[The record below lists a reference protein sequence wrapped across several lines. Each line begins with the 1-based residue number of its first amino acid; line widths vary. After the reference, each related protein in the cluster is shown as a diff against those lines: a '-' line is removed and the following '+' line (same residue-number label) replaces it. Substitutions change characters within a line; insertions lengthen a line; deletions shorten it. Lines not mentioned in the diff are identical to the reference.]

1 MLYFHFRN
9 TPNVVMSKSSTKGRK
24 TSKSPGVLEKLER
37 KLQVKVNVKGRSKD
51 GTAKRGRPKKKNET
65 EVPLDLEDA
74 KEDDQSTDSEKTMK
88 KKGKDSGERKQVPS
102 TSEKEGNKE
111 KNGHISE
118 TSEEQAK
125 DAAADISDNLDAMG
139 SSKTSER
146 EEMIAGKSFIL
157 RPEFSPSRSDM
168 SSLSKDEQLNSNIS
182 NIISRLSVDSESK
195 LSDSDRVEDD
205 KERKKEGSDSAVSNS
220 ASSVLCNDECTG
232 FGVYS
237 DLSDAIERHLKM
249 RSDTTDDNFLS
260 MEEWRLRHQQGSDQI
275 YKTKTLDSCEGKGEK
290 SGGAKNVAQKKCNG
304 SSSDSDSSKE
314 RKGEKSSGAIIVT
327 EKEMNA
333 STDHSVTQNED
344 VHSGGAIS
352 VTEKEYNGST
362 KSGSSKQMEN
372 ENNSG
377 AEIVT
382 EKQSSES
389 IDFRVSRD
397 KERAMDIKKITESD
411 EDIAEIPYQKS
422 VEVIDI
428 ISTSQ
433 SDSDNAE
440 PATGTKETDN
450 REVVRQARSPTAA
463 LWNQEKNP
471 RPFSFGVVGGYPAII
486 GVRTDKEEYCQVQY
500 VDEGTKMVP
509 LQTPEKSVAHHPMN
523 FTQEGAR
530 NTQKNIAEG
539 VDHALNTFDKGS
551 EHNEPQKGEE
561 NTGEPNTDNVTEKS
575 VTCTDDESQT
585 CRDVEPKGSLHNG
598 PQNNGEKNIGVPNT
612 GNVTEILVT
621 CTNGESE
628 TSRDVEPK
636 GSAHKEPKNDGEK
649 KSRRTEKNIGETNT
663 ENVTEILVTST
674 NGESENSRDVEP
686 KGSAHKEPQNNGEES
701 IGETNTEKVIHRSVT
716 CINGESETN
725 REMDP
730 INVIQKPITCTNN
743 DERTEKVRKVED
755 KGSSHNQEEK
765 DGEENIGQPKDKTE
779 NVSEKI
785 IPSTSHGRSETIKE
799 TQDDES
805 AQNSNKDNAKITS
818 ADGNMSGND
827 EINDS
832 SGQSADGTSG
842 IENIVDSFE
851 STSATSANS
860 QEESS
865 SSEPENIIIR
875 KGKKKRKRRTP

>member
-51 GTAKRGRPKKKNET
+51 GTAKRGRPKKNKET
-65 EVPLDLEDA
+65 EVPLDLVDA
-74 KEDDQSTDSEKTMK
+74 NEDDQSTDSEKTMK

-125 DAAADISDNLDAMG
+125 DAAADNSDNLDAMG
-139 SSKTSER
+139 SSKTSEG

-168 SSLSKDEQLNSNIS
+168 SSLSKDEQLNSNIN

-237 DLSDAIERHLKM
+237 DLSDAIARHLKM
-249 RSDTTDDNFLS
+249 RSDTTDDNLS

-314 RKGEKSSGAIIVT
+314 RKGEKGSGAIIVT

-333 STDHSVTQNED
+333 STDRSVTQNED

-362 KSGSSKQMEN
+362 KSGSSTQMEN

-411 EDIAEIPYQKS
+411 EDITEIPHQKS
-422 VEVIDI
+422 VEVIDL

-463 LWNQEKNP
+463 LWNQEENP
-471 RPFSFGVVGGYPAII
+471 RPFSFGVVGGYPAIT

-530 NTQKNIAEG
+530 NTQKNITEG
-539 VDHALNTFDKGS
+539 VGHALNTFDKGS

-621 CTNGESE
+621 CTNAESE
-628 TSRDVEPK
+628 ISRDVEPK
-636 GSAHKEPKNDGEK
+636 GSAHKEPQNDG
-649 KSRRTEKNIGETNT
+649 EKNIGETNT
-663 ENVTEILVTST
+663 ENVTEILVTFT
-674 NGESENSRDVEP
+674 NGESETSRDVEP
-686 KGSAHKEPQNNGEES
+686 KGSAHNEPQNDSEKN

-730 INVIQKPITCTNN
+730 INVIQKPVTCTNN
-743 DERTEKVRKVED
+743 DERTEKIRKVED

-805 AQNSNKDNAKITS
+805 AQKSNKDNGKITS

-832 SGQSADGTSG
+832 SRQSADGTSG

-851 STSATSANS
+851 STSATTANS

-865 SSEPENIIIR
+865 GSEPENIIIR
-875 KGKKKRKRRTP
+875 KGKNKRKRTTP